1 MTSPMKMALDIYARH
16 SRPSQGSLHVPR
28 SAVFVAKPAEVTE
41 SATPTSAVPV
51 AAELPTQVI
60 VQQVALVTG
69 PREVGIPREIE
80 SAILAVLEGPVGFGE
95 TIETT
100 FRRKEH
106 ELGALFAKLSV
117 SECRALHKRLEN
129 PKAGDALALRFGAMI
144 AVRRAR
150 LLAFLQ
156 DARRREAIA
165 GGRR

>member
-1 MTSPMKMALDIYARH
+1 M
-16 SRPSQGSLHVPR
+16 
-28 SAVFVAKPAEVTE
+28 KPALAIY
-41 SATPTSAVPV
+41 SARNAQPSRGPTRTVHSVVV
-51 AAELPTQVI
+51 AALVPDEELPTPVV
-60 VQQVALVTG
+60 VQQVTRLTG
-69 PREVGIPREIE
+69 PCEVGIPREIE

-106 ELGALFAKLSV
+106 ELGALFAKLTV
-117 SECRALHKRLEN
+117 IECRALHKRLEN

-144 AVRRAR
+144 SVRRAR

-156 DARRREAIA
+156 DARRREAIV